1 MNHHEKVNTIK
12 ARALLGETINDQELL
27 SYAINALNDGDASS
41 HEWLIKRLNKPI
53 SKQSNILLLEL
64 YRIILN
70 SSNYNM
76 AERLTKILLNKT
88 SQSFVIDTLMS
99 CKNFKLRG
107 RLIEFIKQNTKF
119 KASNEIYFYY
129 ALYKI
134 KKITRKAFVDKI
146 DVEVKK
152 LTKRKNTD
160 YHKLNDQIKV
170 LKNNPNYDWDCPWNN
185 DPHNPHFPAY
195 FDAAWEENKIEKQN
209 LINVMNLSILF
220 AKIGLAKR
228 GEALFLKVLDEI
240 REKRSILFKDLFD
253 TDNNGYRY
261 RANEKRFTDGIC
273 DFDEITK
280 FLDTDYLTYFK
291 KPYNCYELEVTCLRS
306 TKPLLF
312 AQEFSKYALSNKI
325 MQAMMDIHISLK
337 FRHKDIFGVTELI
350 ERVMNENYYW
360 SVKNAFIE
368 HFFKKQHFSS
378 KIAYLIFPKLAEQ
391 LAGVDIIK
399 LKNTFTNKCLREGI
413 SPAHF
418 EWENRFVYSGM
429 AFNTFAFKYIYQS
442 TQDKNI
448 KNWLEDLCAASML
461 VRYDGT
467 LDRSFDMKELKRLS
481 QIFVDADKFYKTLEK
496 KIIALTHPGR
506 HNVNYLS
513 IDNAIELLRNAR
525 VSNDETANK
534 LADHFIQNVRHYP
547 STKYLLA
554 ERRTRRRK
562 IERIESD
569 DFFANKKF
577 RDELNKF
584 MLFVFHDNA
593 YKYNVS
599 LTAYERFVCIF
610 CNRKVY
616 SLYKQLNPFIVL
628 DAKYS
633 PAPPSLVNKV
643 RLKKIDNEFSKKSK
657 DELFQ
662 LLNMETKSLNGGSYK
677 RIIFLMNKIFEKS
690 SSFNPKKFLENSLF
704 KNMHISSKLETL
716 YYLKNTSHNDNDFAV
731 IKTSKSFRDELENFY
746 NELVTEI
753 SFIDIN
759 SFRKYKDKMIYLI
772 SYNRIKGLSETFFKK
787 FPSEIFDFMWDGY
800 GAFYNKGIAQPGYS
814 EKAINKALEHKINQF
829 NKMSCILDNDVY
841 FIEEIIKFYHVD
853 RWEYS
858 HGPFSEYS
866 KDCHRMIRESA
877 PNIQSQLFI
886 HAKSFFEGKNLTT
899 AEEFNSFKNIL
910 AILLRICQRFNKKY
924 PSKFIQTIFYSNF
937 LEFLKKNEVNI
948 INNENYRDLV
958 LQLSGEVNNARAN
971 SILDLNF
978 KNKFFKYYDDLVI
991 KTIHENKIPLD
1002 KFSKLGIEDSKYEI
1016 IGWSFLLEKG
1026 NPVNENQETALN
1038 KIPLTQ
1044 DMYSLCKKFNAP
1056 YWATQLNL
1064 FEKLM

>member
-1 MNHHEKVNTIK
+1 
-12 ARALLGETINDQELL
+12 
-27 SYAINALNDGDASS
+27 
-41 HEWLIKRLNKPI
+41 
-53 SKQSNILLLEL
+53 
-64 YRIILN
+64 
-70 SSNYNM
+70 
-76 AERLTKILLNKT
+76 
-88 SQSFVIDTLMS
+88 
-99 CKNFKLRG
+99 
-107 RLIEFIKQNTKF
+107 
-119 KASNEIYFYY
+119 
-129 ALYKI
+129 
-134 KKITRKAFVDKI
+134 
-146 DVEVKK
+146 
-152 LTKRKNTD
+152 
-160 YHKLNDQIKV
+160 
-170 LKNNPNYDWDCPWNN
+170 
-185 DPHNPHFPAY
+185 
-195 FDAAWEENKIEKQN
+195 
-209 LINVMNLSILF
+209 
-220 AKIGLAKR
+220 
-228 GEALFLKVLDEI
+228 
-240 REKRSILFKDLFD
+240 
-253 TDNNGYRY
+253 
-261 RANEKRFTDGIC
+261 
-273 DFDEITK
+273 
-280 FLDTDYLTYFK
+280 
-291 KPYNCYELEVTCLRS
+291 
-306 TKPLLF
+306 
-312 AQEFSKYALSNKI
+312 
-325 MQAMMDIHISLK
+325 
-337 FRHKDIFGVTELI
+337 
-350 ERVMNENYYW
+350 
-360 SVKNAFIE
+360 
-368 HFFKKQHFSS
+368 
-378 KIAYLIFPKLAEQ
+378 
-391 LAGVDIIK
+391 
-399 LKNTFTNKCLREGI
+399 
-413 SPAHF
+413 
-418 EWENRFVYSGM
+418 
-429 AFNTFAFKYIYQS
+429 
-442 TQDKNI
+442 
-448 KNWLEDLCAASML
+448 
-461 VRYDGT
+461 
-467 LDRSFDMKELKRLS
+467 
-481 QIFVDADKFYKTLEK
+481 
-496 KIIALTHPGR
+496 
-506 HNVNYLS
+506 
-513 IDNAIELLRNAR
+513 
-525 VSNDETANK
+525 
-534 LADHFIQNVRHYP
+534 
-547 STKYLLA
+547 
-554 ERRTRRRK
+554 
-562 IERIESD
+562 
-569 DFFANKKF
+569 
-577 RDELNKF
+577 

-716 YYLKNTSHNDNDFAV
+716 YYLKNTSHNDNDFGV

-772 SYNRIKGLSETFFKK
+772 GYNRIKGLSETFFKK

-1064 FEKLM
+1064 FERPM